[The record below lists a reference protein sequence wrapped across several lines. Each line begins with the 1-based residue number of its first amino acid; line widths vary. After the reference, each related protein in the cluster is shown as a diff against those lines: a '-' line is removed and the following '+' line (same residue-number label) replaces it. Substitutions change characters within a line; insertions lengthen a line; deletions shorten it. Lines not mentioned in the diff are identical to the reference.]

1 MLASAFKQERAEG
14 PLVLADIG
22 GYTGFLRDVAEAHR
36 DDAFANGRVPPA
48 YRLMSQLLDGIVGR
62 LVPPLTLAKL
72 EGDAVFSYAPTFTDA
87 PRGDAFVSL
96 VRACY
101 AGFREQLREV
111 GSIWSCSCDACSRS
125 ADLELKFIVHA
136 GPFVIATMA
145 GNPEL
150 VGAEVIMA
158 HRLLKSGAA
167 GADRPAAYLLVTDA
181 AREMLDIDASAAP
194 TITESYEHYPAVHAS
209 VLALD

>member
-1 MLASAFKQERAEG
+1 MASTFQQLRADG

-36 DDAFANGRVPPA
+36 DDAFANGNVPPA
-48 YRLMSQLLDGIVGR
+48 YQLMSQLLDGIVAR

-72 EGDAVFSYAPTFTDA
+72 EGDAVFVYAPTMADT
-87 PRGDAFVSL
+87 PHGDAFLGL

-101 AGFREQLREV
+101 DGFREQLRAV
-111 GSIWSCSCDACSRS
+111 GSVWSCTCAACSRS
-125 ADLELKFIVHA
+125 AGLELKFIVHA

-167 GADRPAAYLLVTDA
+167 DADRPAAYLLLTAA
-181 AREMLDIDASAAP
+181 AREMLDIDASGAL
-194 TITESYEHYPAVHAS
+194 TITESYEHYPMVQAS
-209 VLALD
+209 VLSLD

>member
-1 MLASAFKQERAEG
+1 MASAFQQQRAEG

-22 GYTGFLRDVAEAHR
+22 GYTGFLHDVAEAHR

-72 EGDAVFSYAPTFTDA
+72 EGDAVFTYAPALADA
-87 PRGDAFVSL
+87 PRGAAFVDL

-101 AGFREQLREV
+101 AGFRAQLQEV
-111 GSIWSCSCDACSRS
+111 GSVWTCSCDACSRS
-125 ADLELKFIVHA
+125 AGLELKFIVHA
-136 GPFVIATMA
+136 GPFIIATMA
-145 GNPEL
+145 GSPEL

-158 HRLLKSGAA
+158 HRLLKSGTAD
-167 GADRPAAYLLVTDA
+167 ADRPAAYLLLTDA
-181 AREMLDIDASAAP
+181 AREMLGIDSSDAP
-194 TITESYEHYPAVHAS
+194 TITESYEHYPAVKAS

>member
-1 MLASAFKQERAEG
+1 LAFAFQQERAVG

-36 DDAFANGRVPPA
+36 DDAFANGNVPPA
-48 YRLMSQLLDGIVGR
+48 YRLMSQLLDGIIGR

-72 EGDAVFSYAPTFTDA
+72 EGDAVFAYAPAMTDT
-87 PRGDAFVSL
+87 PPGDAFLDL
-96 VRACY
+96 VRGCY
-101 AGFREQLREV
+101 AGFREQLKEV
-111 GSIWSCSCDACSRS
+111 GSIWSCTCDACARS
-125 ADLELKFIVHA
+125 ARLELKFIVHA

-158 HRLLKSGAA
+158 HRLLKSGS
-167 GADRPAAYLLVTDA
+167 ADASRPDAYLLLTDA
-181 AREMLDIDASAAP
+181 AREMLDIDPSGAP
-194 TITESYEHYPAVHAS
+194 TITETYEHYPPLRAS
-209 VLALD
+209 VLSLS